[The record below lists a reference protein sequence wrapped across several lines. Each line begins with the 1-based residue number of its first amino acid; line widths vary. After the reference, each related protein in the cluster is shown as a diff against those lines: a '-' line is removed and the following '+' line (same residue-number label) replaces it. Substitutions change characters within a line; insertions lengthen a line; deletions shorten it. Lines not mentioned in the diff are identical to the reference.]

1 MKEGRLPIDLAEYVR
16 RKYTRF
22 AVKCGIWL
30 AVVFTMEVSFLYRLV
45 ASYRGH
51 INAIALLAVLV
62 ILPFVIFG
70 GTKLLFDRS
79 WEGKV
84 ILVEVSSK
92 PTSGNVNVSVAG
104 RQFGKP
110 NAGFR
115 RSFGTFT
122 TCEIYVETDDG
133 KTHTY
138 LHALEHPEK
147 LIYKVGDR
155 VKKIKGLPHP
165 VNVTSKERE
174 CAVCGGVNPV
184 GSHECGL
191 CGYSLIE

>member
-1 MKEGRLPIDLAEYVR
+1 MKDGRLPNDLAEYIR
-16 RKYTRF
+16 QKYTRF

-30 AVVFTMEVSFLYRLV
+30 GVVFIAEVSFLYRLV

-51 INAIALLAVLV
+51 INAIALFAVLV
-62 ILPFVIFG
+62 ILPFIIFG
-70 GTKLLFDRS
+70 GFKLIFDKS

-92 PTSGNVNVSVAG
+92 TNAGNVNDVVVRRTAG
-104 RQFGKP
+104 KTY
-110 NAGFR
+110 AGIR
-115 RSFGTFT
+115 RNFGTYIA
-122 TCEIYVETDDG
+122 CEIYVETDDG

-165 VNVTSKERE
+165 VNITSPKRE
-174 CAVCGGVNPV
+174 CAVCGEVNAA
-184 GSHECGL
+184 GAHECAV